1 MSMNDFVSAGSHRM
15 SKVMTFAFAWS
26 QKPKNGQDLASA
38 GSQKNKCDL
47 AFAEDQHIKIF
58 GSRDNFLLDI
68 VSENHETIFKFMI
81 FFERM
86 HV

>member
-1 MSMNDFVSAGSHRM
+1 MSMNDFV
-15 SKVMTFAFAWS
+15 
-26 QKPKNGQDLASA
+26 SA